1 MCVCVWGGGGNKLDD
16 LTNLLMNSSKV
27 IELIRDVNHFTG
39 KDTSNVTANEIRD
52 APVLYLYS
60 LVANGFM
67 RIKWLVFYGPPSF
80 LSTHD

>member
-1 MCVCVWGGGGNKLDD
+1 M
-16 LTNLLMNSSKV
+16 
-27 IELIRDVNHFTG
+27 RDVNHFTG

-52 APVLYLYS
+52 APVLYIYS